1 MTKSIDYAYPTS
13 TNAVK
18 FMRPDGC
25 YYVQLEDEGKPASNS
40 RPCDTVK
47 VAETL
52 ADSYLVPWS
61 DMYKRYPFRS
71 SRFSHD

>member
-1 MTKSIDYAYPTS
+1 MTKSIGYAYPTS

-40 RPCDTVK
+40 RPCDMVK
-47 VAETL
+47 EAETL

-61 DMYKRYPFRS
+61 DMYKRYPFRG